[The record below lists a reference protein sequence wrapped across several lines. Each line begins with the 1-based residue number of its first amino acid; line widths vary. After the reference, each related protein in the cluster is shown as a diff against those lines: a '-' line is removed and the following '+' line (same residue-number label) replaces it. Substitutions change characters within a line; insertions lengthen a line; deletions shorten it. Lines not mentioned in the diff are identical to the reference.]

1 MLRTASIFG
10 IVCLASM
17 SVAGMFSDKERAEI
31 VAYWNEPGR
40 YRAIAPAWAAQTGP
54 YQVRLTV
61 EGSTWLWN
69 YNKVRGI
76 GKVPPTAEPPV
87 QNTEQAV
94 WQKWID
100 AKIAYDRW
108 LAGKN
113 ASETNS
119 RILGKLLLFDQAEP
133 DHPGPAPDGLI
144 KLAGNPPA
152 FAESVSPL
160 SYIVKFDDDVE
171 IAYEDNVN
179 MRPNYAYYRFET
191 GVMSA
196 GKKVRDLPKEEME
209 AIFKQAGLTESE
221 RKIMASVSLLEGGF
235 DSVNTYD
242 TGFVSVGLIQF
253 ACLKD
258 GSGALGRMLRTYKQ
272 KNDDGFDRDFRKY
285 GIDVDT
291 DGKLAVIDP
300 ATGAELSGPVAAA
313 KVIDDKRLISVFQ
326 RAGQKSRN
334 YRVAQI
340 VHAKQEFYPG
350 DDSVTVTLGGKALN
364 FKVAD
369 IVRSEAGLA
378 TLMDRKVNTGTV
390 EPLTSMIVLIASE
403 NNLRSVDELQKFE
416 RDLVIAMKYRKDYLE
431 DKSLS
436 QPGPAKTPRRDY
448 RSMLNR
454 SGSRGGRGKSGGK
467 G

>member
-17 SVAGMFSDKERAEI
+17 GVAGMFSDKERADI
-31 VAYWNEPGR
+31 VSFWNEPGR
-40 YRAIAPAWAAQTGP
+40 YQTIAPAWAPQTGP

-61 EGSTWLWN
+61 AGSTWLWN
-69 YNKVRGI
+69 YNKVRGL
-76 GKVPPTAEPPV
+76 GKVAPTAEPPV
-87 QNTEQAV
+87 QNAEQAV

-108 LAGKN
+108 FAGKN
-113 ASETNS
+113 ACDTNS
-119 RILGKLLLFDQAEP
+119 RILGKSLLFEQPEP
-133 DHPGPAPDGLI
+133 DHPGPAPEGLV

-160 SYIVKFDDDVE
+160 SYVIRFDDDTE

-179 MRPNYAYYRFET
+179 MRPNYAYYRSEL
-191 GVMSA
+191 GVMSG

-209 AIFKQAGLTESE
+209 NIFKQAGLSDSE

-272 KNDDGFDRDFRKY
+272 KNADGFDKDFRSY
-285 GIDVDT
+285 GVDVDS
-291 DGKLAVIDP
+291 DGKLTVVDP
-300 ATGAELSGPVAAA
+300 ATGAELAGSVAAS
-313 KVIDDKRLISVFQ
+313 KVIEDKRLIAVFQ
-326 RAGQKSRN
+326 RAGLKSRN

-340 VHAKQEFYPG
+340 LHAKQEFYPG
-350 DDSVTVTLGGKALN
+350 DDTISVNLRGRDLN
-364 FKVAD
+364 FKVSEL
-369 IVRSEAGLA
+369 IRSEAGLA
-378 TLMDRKVNTGTV
+378 TLMDRKVNTGTI
-390 EPLTSMIVLIASE
+390 EPFTTMVVFVATENGLGSLSE
-403 NNLRSVDELQKFE
+403 LKQFE
-416 RDLVIAMKYRKDYLE
+416 RDIIAAMKYRKDYLD
-431 DKSLS
+431 DKTLS
-436 QPGPAKTPRRDY
+436 QPGPAKTPKRDY
-448 RSMLNR
+448 RAMMNR
-454 SGSRGGRGKSGGK
+454 SGSRGGRKSGGK